1 MLKVQKLFVGLS
13 NKPSNLRSNSYYN
26 MYNAHIL
33 QIILTQT
40 KTSSYFIKYCR
51 TVYYKICYF

>member
-40 KTSSYFIKYCR
+40 KRHPIL
-51 TVYYKICYF
+51 